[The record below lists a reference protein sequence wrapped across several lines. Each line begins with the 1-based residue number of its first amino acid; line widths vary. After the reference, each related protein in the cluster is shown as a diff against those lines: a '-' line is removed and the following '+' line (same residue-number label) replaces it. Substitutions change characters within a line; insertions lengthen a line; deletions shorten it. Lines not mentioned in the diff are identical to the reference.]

1 MMSGNSRVIF
11 SFYKEVNDDSV
22 TSYKKE
28 QLKLYKDKLIK
39 RQHLYAESCNADYFV
54 YENSNLLLNEYD
66 SIQFRKIEKLEEL
79 TNEYDEVLYLDLDII
94 PFDFKN
100 FFKEHDL
107 SKICCHEIDGKEWGI
122 DRYKINVP
130 KMNDAYNNSIWEEE
144 NNKQSRY
151 LYEEVDSMNM
161 WLKASSKNAMLL
173 LENHTSYNHNIIN
186 TGVIGGNKDSIKQL
200 KFTENLQYMI
210 DLIDKAKYDNIYSK
224 KVQEL
229 IKPNN
234 EVFFSYL
241 IEKNNIPITNINKN
255 WNFIV
260 DDYTTGLTNAWKEI
274 SFLHV
279 INKDFEGYGNRY
291 NLF

>member
-1 MMSGNSRVIF
+1 MSGNSRVIF

-39 RQHLYAESCNADYFV
+39 RQHLYAKSCNADYFV

-122 DRYKINVP
+122 NRYKINVP
-130 KMNDAYNNSIWEEE
+130 KMNNAYNNSIWEEE

-260 DDYTTGLTNAWKEI
+260 DDYTTGLTNVWKEI

>member
-100 FFKEHDL
+100 FFKEHNL
-107 SKICCHEIDGKEWGI
+107 SKICCREIDGKEWGI
-122 DRYKINVP
+122 NRYKINVP

-151 LYEEVDSMNM
+151 LYEEIDSMNM

-260 DDYTTGLTNAWKEI
+260 DDYTSGLTSVWKEI

>member
-39 RQHLYAESCNADYFV
+39 RQHLYAKSCNADYFV

-122 DRYKINVP
+122 NRYKINVP
-130 KMNDAYNNSIWEEE
+130 KMNNAYNNSIWEEE

-260 DDYTTGLTNAWKEI
+260 DDYTTGLTNVWKEI

>member
-1 MMSGNSRVIF
+1 
-11 SFYKEVNDDSV
+11 
-22 TSYKKE
+22 
-28 QLKLYKDKLIK
+28 
-39 RQHLYAESCNADYFV
+39 
-54 YENSNLLLNEYD
+54 
-66 SIQFRKIEKLEEL
+66 
-79 TNEYDEVLYLDLDII
+79 
-94 PFDFKN
+94 
-100 FFKEHDL
+100 
-107 SKICCHEIDGKEWGI
+107 
-122 DRYKINVP
+122 
-130 KMNDAYNNSIWEEE
+130 
-144 NNKQSRY
+144 
-151 LYEEVDSMNM
+151 M

-260 DDYTTGLTNAWKEI
+260 DDYTSGLTNAWKEI

>member
-151 LYEEVDSMNM
+151 LYEEIDSMNM

-260 DDYTTGLTNAWKEI
+260 DDYKSGLTNVWKEI